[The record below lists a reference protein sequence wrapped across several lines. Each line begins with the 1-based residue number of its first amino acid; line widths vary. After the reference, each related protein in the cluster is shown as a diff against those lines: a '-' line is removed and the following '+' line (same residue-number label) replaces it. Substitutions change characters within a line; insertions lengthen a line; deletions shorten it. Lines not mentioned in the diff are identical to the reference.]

1 MSLPPAS
8 RIDILAEVNPTRSK
22 SNVIMFNVRLDADAE
37 EEKEEDENDDIREE
51 LSEREAELRQYLL
64 HNEPLSEETI
74 IELASQFWHQEPF
87 RYVCSWGYKIARTV
101 AVFLSP
107 CCIRSH

>member
-1 MSLPPAS
+1 M
-8 RIDILAEVNPTRSK
+8 RER
-22 SNVIMFNVRLDADAE
+22 R
-37 EEKEEDENDDIREE
+37 EKEEDENDDIREE

-87 RYVCSWGYKIARTV
+87 RYVCSCMGIQDCTYGSCV
-101 AVFLSP
+101 SP